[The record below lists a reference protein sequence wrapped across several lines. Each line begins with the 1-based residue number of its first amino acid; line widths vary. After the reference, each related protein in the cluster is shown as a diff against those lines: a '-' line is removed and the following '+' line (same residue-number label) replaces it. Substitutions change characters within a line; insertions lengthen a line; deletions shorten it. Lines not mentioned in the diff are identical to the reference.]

1 MKIIKIVSLLVAI
14 LFVTLFLSP
23 LGSYILKPYAH
34 EYLVKKAPKD
44 IDIKLVNFDISLS
57 TLKAD
62 LIVNN
67 DIKVNLDG
75 NFSPI
80 SKNFDLKYIVQ
91 AYRFKISEH
100 SIQDEINLKGKLI
113 GNIDNFHVLG
123 EGEALTSEVDYK
135 FDLERQNIKNL
146 SLNMKKG
153 NIAKLLNI
161 LHQKNYSSGNFDM
174 NLTTPILD
182 TKNLYAD
189 INLSIKN
196 AKLNEQLIY
205 KEWEI
210 EIPPKTTL
218 QTKSQIQ
225 IEGGLIKF
233 NTDIN
238 SSLGDLRL
246 TKGNLYQVDQKN
258 RLQVHYY
265 LHSKDTAVLE
275 PIIKRKIRGEI
286 GVWGDAIY
294 DDIWIL
300 TGETRSF
307 GGAIKFTIKDA
318 ILNAKIDQA
327 SLSHLF
333 YFTYYPTIIDARV
346 NGNLNYNIKEED
358 GILNSKWEKIKF
370 RRSGISEKIRK
381 YTTID
386 LSKELFTDATFEA
399 DVNRKLLNFDF
410 KAQNSTSH
418 IYLLHS
424 MMNKIDNTIHAKFDL
439 GIKAQSLKGTI
450 LGDINN
456 PKIELDIA
464 KYIGNVIQEQ
474 LDTFISDDTK
484 KKLKDSIK
492 EYKNDDLD
500 DLGES
505 AKKIFNMFF

>member
-1 MKIIKIVSLLVAI
+1 MKIIKIVGLLIAI
-14 LFVTLFLSP
+14 LVVILFLSP

-34 EYLVKKAPKD
+34 DYLVKKAPKD
-44 IDIKLVNFDISLS
+44 IDIKLVNFNISLS

-62 LIVNN
+62 LIINN
-67 DIKVNLDG
+67 DIKMNLDG

-80 SKNFDLKYIVQ
+80 SKKFDLKYIVQ
-91 AYRFKISEH
+91 AYRFKIGEH

-113 GNIDNFHVLG
+113 GNMDNFHIIG
-123 EGEALTSEVDYK
+123 DGKALTSEVDYK
-135 FDLERQNIKNL
+135 FDLERQKVKNL

-161 LHQKNYSSGNFDM
+161 LHQKSYSSGNFDM
-174 NLTTPILD
+174 NLTTPILNK
-182 TKNLYAD
+182 KNIYAD

-196 AKLNEQLIY
+196 AKVNEQLIY

-210 EIPPKTTL
+210 EIPPKTTF

-265 LHSKDTAVLE
+265 LHSKDTAALE

-286 GVWGDAIY
+286 GVWGDATY
-294 DDIWIL
+294 DNIWLL

-307 GGAIKFTIKDA
+307 GGAIKFDIKDT

-358 GILNSKWEKIKF
+358 GILHSKWEKIKF

-386 LSKELFTDATFEA
+386 LSKELFTSATFEA

-418 IYLLHS
+418 LYLIDS
-424 MMNKIDNTIHAKFDL
+424 MMNKIDNTIHARFDL
-439 GIKAQSLKGTI
+439 GIRGQNLRGTI

-464 KYIGNVIQEQ
+464 KYIGDAIQEQ
-474 LDTFISDDTK
+474 IDTFISDETK
-484 KKLKDSIK
+484 QQLKDGLK
-492 EYKNDDLD
+492 EYKND